1 MKAFCTLVLLGIIC
15 FTPDGCL
22 AQGFDWLYDAR
33 MPSQYP
39 SLFVGAQFQTG
50 FSIVTTDALQSK
62 STPLCGNYVDGG
74 SSGYKA
80 SISAEM
86 WNESGL
92 SSWQFALG
100 MQKISMAFSDERT
113 YTLYENEVRNYL
125 YRFTLE
131 SKTTFIFAEVFFKH
145 RIVQTH
151 FHSSA
156 GLAVLVAISSG
167 KTRQYGEILEP
178 VDKVSLEEYGEA
190 TDLSLRSF
198 QVQPILKFGYDVDM
212 GKNMYGTPFL
222 AIGVPVFSS
231 IGNTNVRNWQ
241 INIGI
246 SVNYALPNVG
256 WY

>member
-1 MKAFCTLVLLGIIC
+1 MKAFCTLVLLCIVW
-15 FTPDGCL
+15 FTPKVCFG
-22 AQGFDWLYDAR
+22 QGFDWLYDAR

-39 SLFVGAQFQTG
+39 SLFVGAQFQAG
-50 FSIVTTDALQSK
+50 FAIVTMDALQSK
-62 STPLCGNYVDGG
+62 ATPLCGNYIDGS

-80 SISAEM
+80 SVSAEL

-100 MQKISMAFSDERT
+100 LQTVSMAFNDEKT

-131 SKTTFIFAEVFFKH
+131 SKTTFIFAEGFFKH
-145 RIVQTH
+145 RIAQTH
-151 FHSSA
+151 FHTSA
-156 GLAVLVAISSG
+156 GLAVLVALSSG

-178 VDKVSLEEYGEA
+178 IDKVSLEEYGEA

-212 GKNMYGTPFL
+212 GKNLYGTPFL

-241 INIGI
+241 LNIGI
-246 SVNYALPNVG
+246 SVSYAMPNVG